1 MARKGTESWMKNMQ
15 SVAESESSYTHWSD
29 SNAVSTH
36 WSQSKILGTPCF
48 ESETSR
54 PH

>member
-1 MARKGTESWMKNMQ
+1 MQ
-15 SVAESESSYTHWSD
+15 SVSESESSYTQWSD

-36 WSQSKILGTPCF
+36 WSQIEILGIPCF

-54 PH
+54 HH